1 MIDRIK
7 LVAPQFDQMEKGD
20 DGLFR
25 QEMASAEADPAQRLV
40 SGALKSSNVNVV
52 NEMVDM
58 IELSR
63 RFELQV
69 KMMKTA
75 EESAAAAASIVRPV

>member
-1 MIDRIK
+1 M
-7 LVAPQFDQMEKGD
+7 VG
-20 DGLFR
+20 
-25 QEMASAEADPAQRLV
+25 
-40 SGALKSSNVNVV
+40 
-52 NEMVDM
+52 EMVSM

-75 EESAAAAASIVRPV
+75 EENDAASASLLRPV

>member
-1 MIDRIK
+1 
-7 LVAPQFDQMEKGD
+7 
-20 DGLFR
+20 
-25 QEMASAEADPAQRLV
+25 
-40 SGALKSSNVNVV
+40 VV

-75 EESAAAAASIVRPV
+75 EESAIAGASIVKPV

>member
-1 MIDRIK
+1 M
-7 LVAPQFDQMEKGD
+7 
-20 DGLFR
+20 
-25 QEMASAEADPAQRLV
+25 
-40 SGALKSSNVNVV
+40 V

-75 EESAAAAASIVRPV
+75 EESASAAASIVRPV

>member
-1 MIDRIK
+1 
-7 LVAPQFDQMEKGD
+7 
-20 DGLFR
+20 
-25 QEMASAEADPAQRLV
+25 
-40 SGALKSSNVNVV
+40 
-52 NEMVDM
+52 M

-75 EESAAAAASIVRPV
+75 EESSSAASSIVRPV

>member
-1 MIDRIK
+1 
-7 LVAPQFDQMEKGD
+7 MEKGD

-25 QEMASAEADPAQRLV
+25 QRDGELAEADPAQRLE
-40 SGALKSSNVNVV
+40 SGALESSNVNVV

-75 EESAAAAASIVRPV
+75 EESASAAASIVRPV

>member
-1 MIDRIK
+1 M
-7 LVAPQFDQMEKGD
+7 
-20 DGLFR
+20 
-25 QEMASAEADPAQRLV
+25 S
-40 SGALKSSNVNVV
+40 V

-75 EESAAAAASIVRPV
+75 EESADAASSIMRPV

>member
-1 MIDRIK
+1 MRLK
-7 LVAPQFDQMEKGD
+7 NGGE
-20 DGLFR
+20 
-25 QEMASAEADPAQRLV
+25 AEEDAAQRVV
-40 SGALKSSNVNVV
+40 SGALEASNVNVV

-75 EESAAAAASIVRPV
+75 EEASAAGASILRAV

>member
-1 MIDRIK
+1 
-7 LVAPQFDQMEKGD
+7 VT
-20 DGLFR
+20 
-25 QEMASAEADPAQRLV
+25 
-40 SGALKSSNVNVV
+40 SNVNIV

-75 EESAAAAASIVRPV
+75 RRPRPAEGQFAH